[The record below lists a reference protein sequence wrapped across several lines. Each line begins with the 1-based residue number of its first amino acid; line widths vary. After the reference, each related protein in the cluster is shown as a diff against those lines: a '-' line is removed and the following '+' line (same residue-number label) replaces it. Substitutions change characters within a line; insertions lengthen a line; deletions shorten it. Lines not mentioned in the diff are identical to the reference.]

1 MVQPAQVGACLLL
14 LKRCNGRAPSTW
26 HPFSSAAGC
35 RAEKKQFEESSHYIP
50 SSNPPGERGSK
61 QSLFVSGQLEARSSE
76 QTRDKTSVNS
86 KSGESF
92 RRHKRSWVWA
102 VVGRAQCSG
111 IWRGMV
117 TGLGTQRRVF
127 SAQISPAAL
136 YPGICPQLWPVKPN
150 LIC

>member
-1 MVQPAQVGACLLL
+1 MPAPIERGVMGAPQAHGISPLL
-14 LKRCNGRAPSTW
+14 
-26 HPFSSAAGC
+26 AA
-35 RAEKKQFEESSHYIP
+35 AEKKQFKESSHYIP
-50 SSNPPGERGSK
+50 SDCLCEAFCPGREREQAGV
-61 QSLFVSGQLEARSSE
+61 FVSNQLEATSE

-92 RRHKRSWVWA
+92 CRHKRRWVWG

-136 YPGICPQLWPVKPN
+136 YPGICPQLSAAKQN

>member
-1 MVQPAQVGACLLL
+1 MGACLLL

-35 RAEKKQFEESSHYIP
+35 GGEKKQFEESSHYIP
-50 SSNPPGERGSK
+50 SDCLCEPATCLGRESK
-61 QSLFVSGQLEARSSE
+61 QSLFVSKQLEASSE

-92 RRHKRSWVWA
+92 RRHKRRWVWG

-136 YPGICPQLWPVKPN
+136 YPGICPQLSAAKQN